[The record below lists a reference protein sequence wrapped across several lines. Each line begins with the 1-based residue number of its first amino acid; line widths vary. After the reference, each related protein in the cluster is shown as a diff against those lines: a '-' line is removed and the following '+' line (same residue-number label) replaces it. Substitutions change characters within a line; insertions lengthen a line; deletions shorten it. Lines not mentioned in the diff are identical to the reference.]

1 MTKAEAIAAISDK
14 TGIDKANVSTT
25 LEAFFVTVKD
35 TMAGGEALYI
45 RGFGSFINKKRAAKK
60 ARNISKKT
68 TVTVPEHHVP
78 SFKPSKEFV
87 ELIKS
92 KIK

>member
-1 MTKAEAIAAISDK
+1 MTKAEAIATISEK
-14 TGIDKANVSTT
+14 TGIDKASVSST
-25 LEAFFVTVKD
+25 LEAFFVTVK
-35 TMAGGEALYI
+35 TSLSEGEPLYI

-60 ARNISKKT
+60 ARNISKKI

-87 ELIKS
+87 ELIKDN
-92 KIK
+92 IK